1 MNTDSTNVLY
11 QKIGVTIEKLAL
23 DLLSKNVGDRIQPIS
38 QYQEDFAVSR
48 GTIQNAIRYL
58 EEAGA
63 VNLTHHGH
71 QGTYIAGLDYGKLQE
86 NCLRK
91 GLMGIM
97 PLPYSATYEGFAT
110 AIYEQLKDLRFNMAY
125 ARGAAGRI
133 DLVVSGA
140 YQFAVSSQYA
150 AEYAIDSGKEIEVVL
165 NFGTGSFLSQHVLLL
180 RDVTMDGIVDGMR
193 VAYDSDSL
201 DQSKITQNLVKGKK
215 VELVGIRTQQTIAAL
230 RAGII
235 DAGVWNYDDILE
247 NHHLEELKVV
257 FLDASEYNKL
267 FSTAVLLVR
276 KDGGYLKEVLK
287 KYINV
292 KQTME
297 ILEDVRNGR
306 RTPSY

>member
-1 MNTDSTNVLY
+1 MNTDSTNILY

>member
-86 NCLRK
+86 NCLRE

-97 PLPYSATYEGFAT
+97 PRPYSATYEGFAT

-201 DQSKITQNLVKGKK
+201 DQSKITQNLVKGKQ

>member
-63 VNLTHHGH
+63 VNSTHHGH

-201 DQSKITQNLVKGKK
+201 DQSKITQNLVKGKQ

>member
-1 MNTDSTNVLY
+1 
-11 QKIGVTIEKLAL
+11 
-23 DLLSKNVGDRIQPIS
+23 
-38 QYQEDFAVSR
+38 
-48 GTIQNAIRYL
+48 
-58 EEAGA
+58 
-63 VNLTHHGH
+63 
-71 QGTYIAGLDYGKLQE
+71 
-86 NCLRK
+86 
-91 GLMGIM
+91 MGIM

-201 DQSKITQNLVKGKK
+201 DQSKITQNLVKGKQ